1 MGPRSDPV
9 EKPENRWLDR
19 FDPSIHRFDC
29 AAAPEGRADREDPR
43 WQLRYSTA
51 ATPILRQTS
60 AATGDGFLFVPS
72 SLAAGTQLL
81 PPILGPRHP
90 ASQAPARCGRQSIR
104 LQRLQAWA
112 ARGALHGC
120 RRHGRRRT
128 AWARTSREECPT
140 VAEQLSWCF
149 DLILGNSIIL
159 SCGNSCC
166 AASFLSVKGRE
177 R

>member
-90 ASQAPARCGRQSIR
+90 ASQAPGAMRAAKHTAATAPGMGGARSTAW
-104 LQRLQAWA
+104 LQAAWSQADGLGTNKQGGVSNCGGA
-112 ARGALHGC
+112 AKLVLR
-120 RRHGRRRT
+120 
-128 AWARTSREECPT
+128 
-140 VAEQLSWCF
+140 F
-149 DLILGNSIIL
+149 DFG
-159 SCGNSCC
+159 
-166 AASFLSVKGRE
+166 E
-177 R
+177 